1 MKGDERVVKK
11 LDELLSDEL
20 TAIMQYVVHAEMCAN
35 WGYQRL
41 HQAVEN
47 RARQEMHH
55 AEKLITRIIFLEGTP
70 TVSRLN
76 QIHIGADVPTQ
87 LHADH
92 DAELHTVVLYNEAI
106 HLTDEANDAA
116 TRDILESIVKEED
129 AHIDWLEEQLD
140 QIAQLGVPLYL
151 STQTRV

>member
-20 TAIMQYVVHAEMCAN
+20 TAIMQYMVHSEMCAN

-55 AEKLITRIIFLEGTP
+55 AENLIARIIFLEGAP

-76 QIHIGADVPTQ
+76 QVHVGADVPKQ
-87 LHADH
+87 LQSDLE
-92 DAELHTVVLYNEAI
+92 AEVQTNGMYNEAI
-106 HLTDEANDAA
+106 HLSDEANDAA
-116 TRDILESIVKEED
+116 TRDLLESIVKEED
-129 AHIDWLEEQLD
+129 GHVDWLEEQLD
-140 QIAQLGVPLYL
+140 QVAQLGVPLYL
-151 STQTRV
+151 STQTRA